1 VHLINEEGTMNKEDL
16 GKIIKRRREFL
27 KIRQSDLAEIAQVG
41 LRYLVDIENG
51 KGNPS
56 IEKLEKILNVLGLQ
70 FEIGAKS

>member
-1 VHLINEEGTMNKEDL
+1 MHLINEEGTMNKEDL